1 MTERLSSTHPD
12 LRWDFGTAYDL
23 FISLKI
29 LHDPGSMG
37 LRPSWAA
44 GVRSRLPQAERKFLE
59 EIYSFFWMPLHWV
72 YSLPQPKDAATAIFT
87 LRQLPPSERLAAFS
101 FSADVPPELQARL
114 REVQARRTYTEADV
128 EAVRAI
134 DKAKGHTSSPGQVK
148 SLLNWWTRAE
158 EFGERYLA
166 ALQAYHQVFFAE
178 EERRIEAPLR
188 LALQKAQKLAEK
200 LPLEQLIVEL
210 SQGVEFERS
219 FFKPHL
225 ILAPVYWSSPLLLYL
240 KVDEHTLMILFGGRP
255 PGDSLIPGEAV
266 PEGLMRALKALSDPT
281 RLRILRYLEE
291 EPHTPSQLARKL
303 RLRAPTVTHHLAEL
317 RLAGLVQISIKGE
330 TRLYA
335 PRKGYLEQLFQAFEQ
350 FLRAEHPSEGE

>member
-1 MTERLSSTHPD
+1 MTESSTSTQPN
-12 LRWDFGTAYDL
+12 LRWDFATAYDL

-29 LHDPGSMG
+29 LHDPGSVG

-44 GVRSRLPQAERKFLE
+44 GVRSRLPQNERKFLE
-59 EIYSFFWMPLHWV
+59 EIYSFFWIPLHWV
-72 YSLPQPKDAATAIFT
+72 YTLPQPKDAATAIFT
-87 LRQLPPSERLAAFS
+87 LRQLPAAERLAALS
-101 FSADVPPELQARL
+101 FSAEVPSELRDRL
-114 REVQARRTYTEADV
+114 REVQARCAYAEADV

-134 DKAKGHTSSPGQVK
+134 DKAKGHTPSPGQIK
-148 SLLNWWTRAE
+148 SLLHWWARAE

-188 LALQKAQKLAEK
+188 LALQRAQALAET

-225 ILAPVYWSSPLLLYL
+225 ILAPAYWSTPLLLYL
-240 KVDEHTLMILFGGRP
+240 EVDQHTLMILFGGRP
-255 PGDSLIPGEAV
+255 SGDSLIPGEAV
-266 PEGLMRALKALSDPT
+266 PEGLMKALKALSDPT

-335 PRKGYLEQLFQAFEQ
+335 PRKGYLDQLCQAFEQ
-350 FLRAEHPSEGE
+350 FLQAEQPSKGA